1 MNEDISRL
9 MDGEL
14 DDLGAERVFQEIRRS
29 PQSDTARGALATWVC
44 YHAIGDS
51 LRGTHV
57 VIPGFAARF
66 ARALAG
72 EATVL
77 APAPRRRAGIA
88 QPGSWAWG
96 IAATLAAVT
105 VVGWTALSMLDAPP
119 AVVAKVRETVSL
131 RAAEVKPAANV
142 PADYLLAHH
151 EYSPAAAIQSVGS
164 YLRAVVTQESEPRP

>member
-14 DDLGAERVFQEIRRS
+14 DDAALERVFKATRRP
-29 PQSDTARGALATWVC
+29 PQADIAPDALATWVC

-51 LRGTHV
+51 LRGTRA
-57 VIPGFAARF
+57 VIPGFSARF
-66 ARALAG
+66 ARALAF
-72 EATVL
+72 EPTVL
-77 APAPRRRAGIA
+77 APAPRRLGIV
-88 QPGSWAWG
+88 QPGTWAWG

-105 VVGWTALSMLDAPP
+105 VVGWTALSMLDTPP
-119 AVVAKVRETVSL
+119 ATVAKVREAVSV
-131 RAAEVKPAANV
+131 RAAQVKAPANV

-151 EYSPAAAIQSVGS
+151 EYSPAPAIQSVGT

>member
-14 DDLGAERVFQEIRRS
+14 DDAALGRVVEATRTS
-29 PQSDTARGALATWVC
+29 PHADSAPQALATWVT

-51 LRGTHV
+51 LRGARAV
-57 VIPGFAARF
+57 LPGFSARF
-66 ARALAG
+66 ARALAS
-72 EATVL
+72 EPTVL
-77 APAPRRRAGIA
+77 APAPRRAGFA
-88 QPGSWAWG
+88 QPGTWAWG

-105 VVGWTALSMLDAPP
+105 VVGWTAFAMLDTPP
-119 AVVAKVRETVSL
+119 ATVAKVREAVSV
-131 RAAEVKPAANV
+131 RAAQVKPPAKV

-151 EYSPAAAIQSVGS
+151 EYSPATAIQSVGT